1 MWNLRFSERHWCF
14 AILNAV
20 CSYKVTSLYFG
31 QIRISTGFKDST
43 FQNST
48 GLEPSKF
55 SPQVTPLCKK
65 PKSAFYAWKFG
76 LSGNSCFH
84 SVLLCLAWWLH
95 KVNFT
100 FHWQDLCFEGQQQ
113 PSYMR
118 LRFVFKLRM
127 LGKKGKD
134 NKNFLIRKSL
144 LLLSCTTRL
153 LSMEP
158 WHRPKAGIN

>member
-1 MWNLRFSERHWCF
+1 MLYVVTKQPHC
-14 AILNAV
+14 ILDWS
-20 CSYKVTSLYFG
+20 CL
-31 QIRISTGFKDST
+31 STGFKDPT

-55 SPQVTPLCKK
+55 SPQVTPLRKK
-65 PKSAFYAWKFG
+65 PNSAFYTWKFG

-95 KVNFT
+95 KVLILHFT
-100 FHWQDLCFEGQQQ
+100 DKTYTLKANSSPPPWGFDLHSSWQ
-113 PSYMR
+113 ST
-118 LRFVFKLRM
+118 

-144 LLLSCTTRL
+144 LLLSCNARL
-153 LSMEP
+153 LSVEL
-158 WHRPKAGIN
+158 WHRPKAGIHSLYYN